1 MKDKQ
6 FAEYLAEILET
17 TQLLLPEG
25 ATVSVSLH
33 DVGLA
38 ALISISIGGFIV
50 TSYTVT
56 AATI

>member
-6 FAEYLAEILET
+6 FAEDLAEILET

-25 ATVSVSLH
+25 VTVSASIH

-38 ALISISIGGFIV
+38 ALISISVGGLTV
-50 TSYTVT
+50 ASYTVT
-56 AATI
+56 A

>member
-6 FAEYLAEILET
+6 FAEDIAELLET

-25 ATVSVSLH
+25 AIVSASLY
-33 DVGLA
+33 DIGLA
-38 ALISISIGGFIV
+38 ALISISIGEFTV
-50 TSYTVT
+50 TSYTVS